1 MDIELKDMVIILLNP
16 ELLIF
21 SPIIKY
27 KEITV
32 MHLIHTYNLELK

>member
-27 KEITV
+27 KEIIKIIIIV
-32 MHLIHTYNLELK
+32 RNNLIC